1 VITMTRAG
9 YIKRS
14 AVTTYRTQGRGG
26 RGVLG
31 MDSKEDDFV
40 DHLFIASAHSYIL
53 FFTNAGRCHWLKVY
67 KVPEAGRQSRGKPIV
82 NLLSLRPDETI
93 AALVPVKE
101 FDASHF
107 IVTVTSHGIVNKQPL
122 IAYANVRRD
131 GINAVNLDEGDV
143 MIECKLTNGNN
154 DVILGTSEGQAIRFH
169 ESAARELGRNT
180 RGVRG
185 IKLHA
190 DDRVVGMI
198 IVDESQQ
205 VLTVTENGFG
215 KRTPVADYRKT
226 NRGGSGIINIKK
238 SERNGK
244 VVGLKGV
251 TDKYDIM
258 LMTKNGII
266 IRSDVSRI
274 SEVGRNTQGVRL
286 ISLAENDKV
295 VDIALCEKQPEL
307 DSPAGPDESAAVQ
320 ENPS

>member
-1 VITMTRAG
+1 
-9 YIKRS
+9 
-14 AVTTYRTQGRGG
+14 
-26 RGVLG
+26 
-31 MDSKEDDFV
+31 
-40 DHLFIASAHSYIL
+40 
-53 FFTNAGRCHWLKVY
+53 
-67 KVPEAGRQSRGKPIV
+67 
-82 NLLSLRPDETI
+82 
-93 AALVPVKE
+93 VKE

-107 IVTVTSHGIVNKQPL
+107 IVTVTSRGIVNKQPL

-131 GINAVNLDEGDV
+131 GINAINLDEGDV

-185 IKLHA
+185 IKLHV

-251 TDKYDIM
+251 TDQYDIM
-258 LMTKNGII
+258 LITKNGII
-266 IRSDVSRI
+266 IRSYVSRI

-320 ENPS
+320 ENPR